1 MNTLSKVENIQD
13 HGINVIMNDIDSV
26 NGMAKKLMTT
36 KHYQKMG
43 EDGIFA
49 ICMAAKSNGIPIA
62 DALNGELYYVQ
73 GRVGMGYEAMNKY
86 IRLAGHSVM
95 IKHLDEKSCT
105 LVGKRKDTGDT
116 AEVTFDMNDAKRAGK
131 TYDKHPKPML
141 FARALSMLKRFL
153 FPDVLTKIYEKGE
166 LEDITSEV
174 QFQDMKQVYVEE
186 KKEEIP
192 STVSIAQA
200 QELDNIL
207 EKCDPEVQK
216 NLKDVIKKHFNIE
229 SLDNLPADEFE
240 RYKKILL
247 IRMSEYQKKLV
258 EAEMEKV
265 KVEEEVQV

>member
-1 MNTLSKVENIQD
+1 MTALTKVENIQD
-13 HGINVIMNDIDSV
+13 HGVGAIMNDIDNV
-26 NGMAKKLMTT
+26 NQMAKKLMQT

-49 ICMAAKSNGIPIA
+49 ICMAAKSNGISVS

-95 IKHLDEKSCT
+95 IKHLDDKSCT

-116 AEVTFDMNDAKRAGK
+116 AEITFDMNDAKRAGK

-166 LEDITSEV
+166 LEDISSDVVVSDVKPLYNIE
-174 QFQDMKQVYVEE
+174 
-186 KKEEIP
+186 KEESI
-192 STVSIAQA
+192 STEQA
-200 QELDNIL
+200 IELGTMLTQCSPKVQENFMKYIQDKYKIDILDELPQSAYEQQKKAL
-207 EKCDPEVQK
+207 E
-216 NLKDVIKKHFNIE
+216 FR
-229 SLDNLPADEFE
+229 SA
-240 RYKKILL
+240 
-247 IRMSEYQKKLV
+247 EYQKQL
-258 EAEMEKV
+258 
-265 KVEEEVQV
+265 VEEEMKKVNLEVEEAK